1 MPGLLSLA
9 VRSSWVLVALLF
21 NTYSQA
27 AEVEIVTGEHWVK
40 STPELKKAY
49 LIGVANVLQIERAYH
64 GKHNNPPSD
73 SQEPHSPNG
82 ERIEWCHARWGVT
95 GARCLVCEKS
105 TAAEAAGDRSHL
117 VRDGRAR
124 IAAIQVAEDMR

>member
-40 STPELKKAY
+40 STQELKKAY

-64 GKHNNPPSD
+64 GRRNNPPSD
-73 SQEPHSPNG
+73 SQSLIPRMAKGLSGATLDGVSQGLDAWYAKNPQQLK
-82 ERIEWCHARWGVT
+82 RPVIEVIWFEMVVPGLRPS
-95 GARCLVCEKS
+95 K
-105 TAAEAAGDRSHL
+105 
-117 VRDGRAR
+117 
-124 IAAIQVAEDMR
+124 

>member
-40 STPELKKAY
+40 STPEQKRAY

-64 GKHNNPPSD
+64 GRRNNPPSD
-73 SQEPHSPNG
+73 DQSLIPRMAKGLSGTTLDGVSQGLDAWYAKNPEQLKRPV
-82 ERIEWCHARWGVT
+82 IEVIWFEMVVPGLRPS
-95 GARCLVCEKS
+95 K
-105 TAAEAAGDRSHL
+105 
-117 VRDGRAR
+117 
-124 IAAIQVAEDMR
+124 